1 VRDRPSGQ
9 HRLRVLIG
17 LGLGC
22 ALVVAVFA
30 RQDFAG
36 ILAAIRTVGAG
47 FALIVGWRLVSI
59 ALIALGWRRLFAP
72 SERPSAAGAVLA
84 RWICEAVNNLLPV
97 AQIGGEIARG
107 RIIMR
112 WAALPASV
120 AIAAIMVD
128 MTLNLAGQVVL
139 AVIGAWH
146 AWRSG
151 ERAPGELAIA
161 CLAALV
167 PLILLAIAQT
177 PAVLNRA
184 HRGFARLTGNAPA
197 GGSALAAG
205 VRLVYSRGAGLS
217 SAACFHLAA
226 AFSRAVE
233 GWIVLRLMG
242 SAIGAGDAIMIEGLS
257 AALRTAA
264 FLLPAGLGVQEG
276 ALLVLCG
283 WIGVPPSQALALAL
297 IKRAREI
304 AVGGA
309 GLLVWLGLERSWR
322 IK

>member
-1 VRDRPSGQ
+1 MRVRLFGQ
-9 HRLRVLIG
+9 HRVLIG
-17 LGLGC
+17 FVLGI
-22 ALVVAVFA
+22 ALLVAVFA

-36 ILAAIRTVGAG
+36 ILAATRMVGAG
-47 FALIVGWRLVSI
+47 LALIVGWRLVSL
-59 ALIALGWRRLFAP
+59 ALIALGWRQLFDARD
-72 SERPSAAGAVLA
+72 RPLVIRAMLA
-84 RWICEAVNNLLPV
+84 RWICEAVNTLLPV
-97 AQIGGEIARG
+97 AQVGGEIARG
-107 RIIMR
+107 RIITR
-112 WAALPASV
+112 WAALPASIAV
-120 AIAAIMVD
+120 ATIIVD
-128 MTLNLAGQVVL
+128 MTLNLAGQFVL
-139 AVIGAWH
+139 ALVGAWH
-146 AWRSG
+146 VWRTG
-151 ERAPGELAIA
+151 ERAPLELAVA

-184 HRGFARLTGNAPA
+184 HRGFARLTGNAPVA
-197 GGSALAAG
+197 GSALAAG
-205 VRLVYSRGAGLS
+205 VRAVYGRGAGLS
-217 SAACFHLAA
+217 SAVCFHLVA
-226 AFSRAVE
+226 AFSRVVE

-242 SAIGAGDAIMIEGLS
+242 SAIGVGDAVMVEGLS

-304 AVGGA
+304 AVGSA

-322 IK
+322 VK

>member
-1 VRDRPSGQ
+1 MRVRLFGQ
-9 HRLRVLIG
+9 HRVLIG
-17 LGLGC
+17 FVLGI
-22 ALVVAVFA
+22 ALLVAVFA

-36 ILAAIRTVGAG
+36 ILAAIRMVGAG
-47 FALIVGWRLVSI
+47 LALIVGWRLVSL
-59 ALIALGWRRLFAP
+59 ALIALGWRQLFDARD
-72 SERPSAAGAVLA
+72 RPSATRTMLA
-84 RWICEAVNNLLPV
+84 RWVCEAVNTLLPV
-97 AQIGGEIARG
+97 AQVGGEIARG
-107 RIIMR
+107 RIIAR
-112 WAALPASV
+112 WAALPVSIAV
-120 AIAAIMVD
+120 ATIIVD
-128 MTLNLAGQVVL
+128 MTLNLAGQFAL
-139 AVIGAWH
+139 ALVGAWH
-146 AWRSG
+146 VWRTG
-151 ERAPGELAIA
+151 ERAPLELAVA

-197 GGSALAAG
+197 GGSVLAAG
-205 VRLVYSRGAGLS
+205 VRAVYGRGAGLS

-226 AFSRAVE
+226 AFSRVVE

-304 AVGGA
+304 AVGGG

-322 IK
+322 VK